1 VTEGW
6 DLADHVSHLADW
18 AEEGVRAVEVFERL
32 GYWLSDPDEGIDA
45 WNARMV
51 TRSRGIGVTA
61 VLDRYDATRAAL
73 LDAVARLSVDDLRSP
88 DGWSW
93 AYDCLHGHV
102 RKHLAMVGPWCLEST
117 RDARRA

>member
-1 VTEGW
+1 M
-6 DLADHVSHLADW
+6 LADW
-18 AEEGVRAVEVFERL
+18 AEEGVRAVDLYRRL

-51 TRSRGIGVTA
+51 ARHHGDGETV
-61 VLDRYDATRAAL
+61 VLERYDRTRAGL
-73 LDAVARLSVDDLRSP
+73 LDAIASLSNEELRSP

-102 RKHLAMVGPWCLEST
+102 RKHLAMIGPWAVEAD
-117 RDARRA
+117 RGVAG